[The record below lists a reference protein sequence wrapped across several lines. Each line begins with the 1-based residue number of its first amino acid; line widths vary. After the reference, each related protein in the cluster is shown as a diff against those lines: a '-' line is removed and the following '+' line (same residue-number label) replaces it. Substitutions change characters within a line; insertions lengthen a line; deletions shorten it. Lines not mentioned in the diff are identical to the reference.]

1 MMKTLRILF
10 TILCAICLAVAM
22 PLGTFFDWLWA
33 LPCLLLAGV
42 FFMLMWICKGAQEN
56 QERKQNPPKP
66 QGDYLSPLPKTDET
80 ETEE

>member
-1 MMKTLRILF
+1 MKTLRIIF

-33 LPCLLLAGV
+33 LPCLLLAGI

-56 QERKQNPPKP
+56 QERKQTPPAP
-66 QGDYLSPLPKTDET
+66 QGDFFHPIEKTDE
-80 ETEE
+80 ETPEE